1 MHACDILEMFEMFD
15 ATIFFIS
22 KLKQPKWHWID
33 IYLYSPV
40 EKVLKSYSNALQKK
54 NAENCRQLFD
64 QDYLCTQPKRGLR
77 GVGKSNVIQTEK
89 GCGRIQTRN
98 PIQFCDNISKLV
110 ANKKKKKRTRMIFFL
125 LLLNEVEQKERE
137 YKSNVTRSHWDVLGR
152 SLAS

>member
-22 KLKQPKWHWID
+22 KLKQTKWHWID

-40 EKVLKSYSNALQKK
+40 EKVLKSYSNALNKK
-54 NAENCRQLFD
+54 MPRTVDNFLIKIICARSQ
-64 QDYLCTQPKRGLR
+64 TRAPRSR
-77 GVGKSNVIQTEK
+77 KSNVIQTEK